1 MKFKGNSAQISRRDF
16 VKVVSIFLGTIMG
29 AVLGLPGI
37 GYLIS
42 PARSAQTTDDWVSLG
57 PLDNYQIGLPTRF
70 NFTRSKINGWE
81 KNVYS
86 YGVYV
91 FRNSKKEIR
100 VFSDICTHLGCRVTW
115 HSDIQEYVSPCHN
128 GHFDINGDVTKGPPP
143 RPLAQ
148 YEVRVEEGNLFIHL
162 TS

>member
-1 MKFKGNSAQISRRDF
+1 M
-16 VKVVSIFLGTIMG
+16 KVVSIFLGTIMG

-81 KNVYS
+81 KTTNS

-91 FRNSKKEIR
+91 LRKDETDTT
-100 VFSDICTHLGCRVTW
+100 VFSNVCTHLSCRVIW
-115 HSDIQEYVSPCHN
+115 NEEPKQYICPCHD
-128 GHFDINGDVTKGPPP
+128 GRFGINGEIISGPQP
-143 RPLAQ
+143 RPLDT
-148 YEVRVEEGNLFIHL
+148 YETKVEEGNLFIHYVEG
-162 TS
+162 